1 MSIQKKTLSRESV
14 LKYNPTDMMYE
25 IDDFPRI
32 LHDIK
37 VRYAGL
43 LVTFPGGDGDVP
55 EQQIKGPQCMAE
67 S

>member
-1 MSIQKKTLSRESV
+1 
-14 LKYNPTDMMYE
+14 MMYE